1 MNFYIDPYSH
11 VQNQTRATEKQIKEE
26 FEELREFLRR
36 EEEERLATLQK
47 DDKEKKELVKKKSDS
62 IARDILT
69 FSHAVI
75 AIENEIA
82 SSDVN
87 FLQVSRS

>member
-1 MNFYIDPYSH
+1 MNFYTDPYSH
-11 VQNQTRATEKQIKEE
+11 VQNQTQATEKQIKEE
-26 FEELREFLRR
+26 FEELWEFLRR

-82 SSDVN
+82 SNDVN
-87 FLQVSRS
+87 FLQVSRF